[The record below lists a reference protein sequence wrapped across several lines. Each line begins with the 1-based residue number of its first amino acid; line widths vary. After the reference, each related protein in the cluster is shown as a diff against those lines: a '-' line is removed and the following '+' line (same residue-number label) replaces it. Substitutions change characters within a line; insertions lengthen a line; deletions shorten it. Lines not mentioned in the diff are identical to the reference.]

1 MSRNLNPNFLNN
13 STITKVFVVDDDAA
27 FRRLADTILT
37 SVKLSVETF
46 DSSRSFLERSVHDGP
61 GCLVLDFCM
70 PGTNGLELLRNL
82 RARGYSLPVVF
93 ITGQADVPLAVEVMK
108 LGAFE
113 FLQKPCTANDLIRAV
128 QGGIRRSEATWADQT
143 QKAAGQRRIDLLS
156 KREREVAELL
166 STGMGTKA
174 VAKQLDLSPKTVE
187 FHRTRLYRKLDVTN
201 AVELVRALQGAGVQA
216 TAPQALAV

>member
-1 MSRNLNPNFLNN
+1 MSHILNSSLTSATSP
-13 STITKVFVVDDDAA
+13 KVFVVDDDAA

-37 SVKLSVETF
+37 SVKLTVETF
-46 DSSRSFLERSVHDGP
+46 DSSRSFIERPVYDGP

-70 PGTNGLELLRNL
+70 PGTNGLELLRTL

-128 QGGIRRSEATWADQT
+128 QGGIRRSEATWADQS
-143 QKAAGQRRIDLLS
+143 QRAAGQRRLDLLS

-174 VAKQLDLSPKTVE
+174 VAKQLELSPKTVE

-201 AVELVRALQGAGVQA
+201 AVELVRALQGAGGQA
-216 TAPQALAV
+216 SPQALAV

>member
-1 MSRNLNPNFLNN
+1 MSHILNSSLTSATSP
-13 STITKVFVVDDDAA
+13 KVFVVDDDAA

-37 SVKLSVETF
+37 SVKLTVETF
-46 DSSRSFLERSVHDGP
+46 DSSRSFIERPLYDGP

-70 PGTNGLELLRNL
+70 PGTNGLELLRTL

-128 QGGIRRSEATWADQT
+128 ARFATFGEIRDE
-143 QKAAGQRRIDLLS
+143 
-156 KREREVAELL
+156 
-166 STGMGTKA
+166 
-174 VAKQLDLSPKTVE
+174 
-187 FHRTRLYRKLDVTN
+187 
-201 AVELVRALQGAGVQA
+201 
-216 TAPQALAV
+216 

>member
-1 MSRNLNPNFLNN
+1 MRHILNSSLTSAASPR
-13 STITKVFVVDDDAA
+13 VFVVDDDAA

-37 SVKLSVETF
+37 SVKLAVETF
-46 DSSRSFLERSVHDGP
+46 DSSRSFMERPVYDGP

-70 PGTNGLELLRNL
+70 PGTNGLELLRTL
-82 RARGYSLPVVF
+82 RARGYTLPVVF

-128 QGGIRRSEATWADQT
+128 QGGIRRSEAAWADQT
-143 QKAAGQRRIDLLS
+143 QRAAGQRRLDLLS

-174 VAKQLDLSPKTVE
+174 VAKQLELSPKTVE

-201 AVELVRALQGAGVQA
+201 AVELVRALQGAGPQSPCSQA
-216 TAPQALAV
+216 VAV

>member
-1 MSRNLNPNFLNN
+1 MSHILNSSLTSATSP
-13 STITKVFVVDDDAA
+13 KVFVVDDDAA

-37 SVKLSVETF
+37 SVKLTVETF
-46 DSSRSFLERSVHDGP
+46 DSSRSFIERPVYDGP

-70 PGTNGLELLRNL
+70 PGTNGLELLRTL

-143 QKAAGQRRIDLLS
+143 QRAAGQRRLDLLS

-174 VAKQLDLSPKTVE
+174 VAKQLELSPKTVE

-201 AVELVRALQGAGVQA
+201 AVELVRALQDASG
-216 TAPQALAV
+216 TASPQALAV

>member
-1 MSRNLNPNFLNN
+1 MSHILNSSLTSATSPR
-13 STITKVFVVDDDAA
+13 VFVVDDDAA

-37 SVKLSVETF
+37 SVKLTVETF
-46 DSSRSFLERSVHDGP
+46 DSSRSFIERPVYDGP

-70 PGTNGLELLRNL
+70 PGTNGLELLRTL

-128 QGGIRRSEATWADQT
+128 QGGIRRSEATWADQS
-143 QKAAGQRRIDLLS
+143 QRAAGQRRLDLLS

-174 VAKQLDLSPKTVE
+174 VAKRLELSPKTVE

-201 AVELVRALQGAGVQA
+201 AVELVRALQGAGG
-216 TAPQALAV
+216 TASPQALAV